1 MKFIK
6 TAALIA
12 ASAVLMSTSAM
23 AGSTT
28 VLAENQAN
36 LIARMGDRLNGAD
49 RDGDGI
55 YSYAEVR
62 ALRDH
67 ERDVRNDRKIQ
78 RIETKEGKELSADR
92 AKVRAAE
99 LEAKRLKELED
110 ERDVE
115 TENEEVGFDGEGDE
129 PIGNDPHQL
138 PS

>member
-1 MKFIK
+1 MRFIK

-12 ASAVLMSTSAM
+12 ASAMLMSTSAM

-28 VLAENQAN
+28 VHAENQAN

-62 ALRDH
+62 VLRDR

-78 RIETKEGKELSADR
+78 RIETKEGKELAADR

-99 LEAKRLKELED
+99 IEAKRLED
-110 ERDVE
+110 L
-115 TENEEVGFDGEGDE
+115 ENENDEVGFDPE
-129 PIGNDPHQL
+129 QL
-138 PS
+138 PN